1 MRYRYLIAI
10 VVAFALLAAFLNSR
24 SEMEGWLSYEKGLEE
39 SKRTGK
45 ELFIFISSP
54 TCPVC
59 KDFRRFFTE
68 NRTAFEFISSR
79 FVPVYIPD
87 PLNAPV
93 FVESVPKFCVGYEND
108 LRCFYATSGDKLIEI
123 LRGGKLGS

>member
-10 VVAFALLAAFLNSR
+10 VVVFALLAAFLNSR

-54 TCPVC
+54 TCPIC

-68 NRTAFEFISSR
+68 NRTAFEFSS
-79 FVPVYIPD
+79 
-87 PLNAPV
+87 
-93 FVESVPKFCVGYEND
+93 
-108 LRCFYATSGDKLIEI
+108 
-123 LRGGKLGS
+123 